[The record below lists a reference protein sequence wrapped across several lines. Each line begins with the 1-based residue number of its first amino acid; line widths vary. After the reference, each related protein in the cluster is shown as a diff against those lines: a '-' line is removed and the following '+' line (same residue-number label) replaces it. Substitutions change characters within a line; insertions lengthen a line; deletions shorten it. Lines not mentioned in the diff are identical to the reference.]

1 MKSKQDS
8 FFCIPGH
15 GVWHTWHNP
24 GMYTECAE
32 TREFM
37 DYRIGLDIGIASVG
51 WAVLENNSQDEPV
64 RIVDLGVRVFD
75 KAEQPKTGDP
85 LAGPRRDARSSRRR
99 LRRRKHRLER
109 IKWLFEREHLIDP
122 AEFMQRYYKKNLP
135 DVYELRYKA
144 LDQLLSDDEF
154 AQVLLHIAK
163 HRGFRSTR
171 TSDRSS
177 KEDGAVINATK
188 ENQKLFQEKG
198 YRTIGEMIYLDE
210 AFHEACDWNEKGY
223 TISSRNKGGDYRHTI
238 MRAMLVEEVHAIFA
252 AQRELGNPKATE
264 SFEEAYLAIMESQRS
279 FDLGPGLQADGTPSP
294 YALEGFADRVGHCTL
309 EPEELR
315 AAKGTYTAEYFVALQ
330 KINQLRILDQNGC
343 SRPGTD
349 GFFTDEER
357 SCLIELLHKKKEISY
372 AAVRKELKI
381 PTEYRFHT
389 LNYSMDKKKGVIDSL
404 SEIERIEKE
413 EEECIKQTEK
423 AKFVTMRYYH
433 EYAKHLKERI
443 ASLERCEIMD
453 LFDRIGW
460 ILTCYKN
467 DDSRTVRLQELGLDA
482 DEIDSL
488 LELTPVKF
496 QHLSVKAMRNILPYL
511 EEGLLYHDACE
522 KAGYDFKAENKQ
534 DKKVLLHGKEITDI
548 INEITNPVVKR
559 SISQAVKVLN
569 AIILRYGSPQAV
581 NIELAR
587 EASKNFQERKKLESN
602 MLQRQ
607 QENERYKKAI
617 TELLHREPKGQD
629 IVKYRL
635 WHEQGGRCMYSGK
648 VIPFEHLFEPGY
660 EVDHILP
667 YSMTFDDSYH
677 NKVLVCAQENQR
689 KGNRIPYEYLGQNP
703 ERWAEYEN
711 RVKSQ
716 VRDNRKQKKLLKM
729 QFTEEERKQFKERN
743 LTDTKY
749 ITRVMYNMIRDYLKL
764 APYQHPEKKKQVW
777 AVNGVITDYLKKRW
791 GMPKKDRS
799 IDTHHAMDAVVI
811 ACCTDGMIQKITR
824 SMQAREISF
833 SQGGSMFD
841 ELRGEMVNRDNY
853 TRDEWDEMY
862 GVKIPKPWDYITE
875 ELAIR
880 MGEDPLGF
888 IETHADV
895 AVRLDYPEENYKYI
909 RPIFVSRMPNH
920 KVTGQAHDDTVRSM
934 KYYKDGGSVFEQ
946 GGYVVTKTDL
956 QSLKL
961 DKDGEIKDYFNPDS
975 DRLLYE
981 ALKKQLRMA
990 GGDAKK
996 AFAEPFHKPKADGS
1010 DGPLVRKVK
1019 LYSKMSG
1026 GVQLNGGK
1034 GIAGNNTMVR
1044 IDVFCENGK
1053 YYYVPIYAA
1062 DIVKKRLPNKA
1073 VTRSKQYVGGK
1084 EMEDQNF
1091 IFSLYP
1097 KDLIHIRSKKELK
1110 LKRENK
1116 ILPNIHEVYV
1126 YFSVANVSKGSI
1138 DGITHDK
1145 TYSLEGLGIQT
1156 LEIFEK
1162 CQVDIL
1168 GNVSVVKSEK
1178 RMGFS

>member
-1 MKSKQDS
+1 
-8 FFCIPGH
+8 
-15 GVWHTWHNP
+15 
-24 GMYTECAE
+24 
-32 TREFM
+32 M

-64 RIVDLGVRVFD
+64 RIVDLDVRIFD
-75 KAEQPKTGDP
+75 KAEQENGDS
-85 LAGPRRDARSSRRR
+85 LAKPRRDARSSRRR
-99 LRRRKHRLER
+99 LGRRKHRLER
-109 IKWLFEREHLIDP
+109 IRRLFAREQLIDP
-122 AEFMQRYYKKNLP
+122 EVFMQRYHKKNLP

-188 ENQKLFQEKG
+188 ENKKLFQEKG

-223 TISSRNKGGDYRHTI
+223 TISPRNKGGDYRHTI

-264 SFEEAYLAIMESQRS
+264 SFEGAYLAIMESQRS

-294 YALEGFADRVGHCTL
+294 YALDGFTKLVGNCTI
-309 EPEELR
+309 EPEEPR

-433 EYAKHLKERI
+433 EYAKCLKDRI

-488 LELTPVKF
+488 LKLTPVKF
-496 QHLSVKAMRNILPYL
+496 QHLSIKVMHKILPYL
-511 EEGLLYHDACE
+511 EEGFLYHEACE
-522 KAGYDFKAENKQ
+522 KAGYDFQAERKQ
-534 DKKVLLHGKEITDI
+534 ERLVLLRGEKITPI
-548 INEITNPVVKR
+548 INGITNPVVRR
-559 SISQAVKVLN
+559 SISQTLKVLN
-569 AIILRYGSPQAV
+569 GIILKYGSPQAV

-587 EASKNFQERKKLESN
+587 DAAKSAKERKKLKNN
-602 MLQRQ
+602 MDNRQ
-607 QENERYKKAI
+607 QENERFKTEI

-635 WHEQGGRCMYSGK
+635 WQEQSGICMYSGK
-648 VIPFEHLFEPGY
+648 KIPFEHLFEPGY

-667 YSMTFDDSYH
+667 YSRTFDDSYH
-677 NKVLVCAQENQR
+677 NKVLVCKQENQKKR
-689 KGNRIPYEYLGQNP
+689 NQIPYEYFGQDAK
-703 ERWAEYEN
+703 RWKEYEGLV
-711 RVKSQ
+711 RTLI
-716 VRDNRKQKKLLKM
+716 RDNIKQKKLL
-729 QFTEEERKQFKERN
+729 QIQLTEEECKQFKKRN
-743 LTDTKY
+743 LNDTRY
-749 ITRVMYNMIRDYLKL
+749 ITSIAYNMIRDYLKF
-764 APYQHPEKKKQVW
+764 APYQHPEKKKKVW
-777 AVNGVITDYLKKRW
+777 AVNGVITDYLKKCW

-811 ACCTDGMIQKITR
+811 ACCTDGMIQKITQC
-824 SMQAREISF
+824 MQEREQSF
-833 SQGGSMFD
+833 SKRSI
-841 ELRGEMVNRDNY
+841 
-853 TRDEWDEMY
+853 
-862 GVKIPKPWDYITE
+862 KIPKPWDYITE

-888 IETHADV
+888 IQTHADI

-1044 IDVFCENGK
+1044 IDVFREHGK

-1062 DIVKKRLPNKA
+1062 DVVKKRLPNKA
-1073 VTRSKQYVGGK
+1073 ATAHKQYEDWR

-1097 KDLIHIRSKKELK
+1097 KDLIHVRSKKNIKLRGDNGTELCVHD
-1110 LKRENK
+1110 
-1116 ILPNIHEVYV
+1116 IYV
-1126 YFSVANVSKGSI
+1126 YYKNADAASANI
-1138 DGITHDK
+1138 DIFTHDRRWS
-1145 TYSLEGLGIQT
+1145 YHGLGVQSLEV
-1156 LEIFEK
+1156 FEK

-1168 GNVSVVKSEK
+1168 GNISVVKSEK